1 MVISHSYVSLPE
13 GIYLHLVLFR
23 LFITTAQSVTEDL
36 GLAPSAA
43 LLLIDEG

>member
-1 MVISHSYVSLPE
+1 VIFHSYVRLPE
-13 GIYLHLVLFR
+13 GIYVHLVLFR
-23 LFITTAQSVTEDL
+23 LFIATAQLVTEDL